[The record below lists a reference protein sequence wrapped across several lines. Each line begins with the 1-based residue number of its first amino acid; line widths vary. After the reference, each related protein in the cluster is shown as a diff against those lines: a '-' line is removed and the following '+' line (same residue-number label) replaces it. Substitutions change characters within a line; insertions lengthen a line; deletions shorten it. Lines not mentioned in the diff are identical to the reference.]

1 MRKLLVLIPKYNY
14 HTFRNVKYKL
24 PQLDGDNMKISQFLL
39 LVLTFLIAFPLA
51 GQPVSSEKKIDDLIG
66 KMTLEEK
73 IDFIGGYKDFHIRAI
88 PRLGIPQT
96 NMADGPVGL
105 RNYGPSTDYPATI
118 YLVASWATLLA
129 QRVGNAIGKESRAR
143 NNHFMLGPAMNIHRA
158 PMNGRN
164 FEYLGEDPYLAG
176 KTAAKYIQ
184 GMQQEG
190 VMATAKHYM
199 GNYQEYNRHR
209 ISSDMDE
216 RTLREIYLPAFQ
228 ASVIEGQAAA
238 VMTSYNLVHG
248 IHASQHDYLI
258 NKILNDEWKF
268 KGIVMSDWTSV
279 YDGVAAANG
288 GLDLEMPSGLFMCRD
303 TLLPAIK
310 NGRLSEKTID
320 DKIRRIL
327 REYDRFG
334 YFDNP
339 DIGKGYV
346 LDTTGVRATALDD
359 ARGGIVL
366 LKNEQNMLPIKSKS
380 IKRIA
385 LIGPNGDPAV
395 TGGGGS
401 SLVQPLHPLS
411 LYEALQ
417 RIAPKDIGVTYE
429 SGIYETNLLPA
440 EFFARSKFY
449 TMTDGKKDPGLKI
462 EYYTKRWPEGKPDQ
476 EQHVD
481 NSNLVFNNVPSGIPK
496 DKFLATCS
504 GLLQVEESATYR
516 FVVSTD
522 VGFRLFVND
531 SAIMGT
537 WGNVKE
543 AVHSAAIQLEAGTEY
558 KIVVQT
564 WQYHPDGIIRLGY
577 ETEKSVKQKT
587 AAKYQQA
594 RTLAEQSD
602 LVILSVGFNNETE
615 REDADRT
622 FALPVQQQELIQEI
636 QKAKK
641 DIIVVL
647 NAGGNVDMN
656 DWLPETK
663 ALVHAWYPGQEGN
676 LAVAEILFG
685 MTNPSGKLPV
695 SFEKRWE
702 DNATFKSYYDD
713 NGDKHVKFTEGVFL
727 GYRHV
732 DKDNIEPQFPFGFG
746 LSYTTFEYSNLH
758 TYKDQF
764 RTIDPIEIK
773 LTVKNTGKV
782 DGAEVI
788 ELYINDPVSSLP
800 RPPKEL
806 KAFSKVQ
813 LKAGESKEV
822 NFLLNDNAFHFYNPD
837 KKQWVV
843 EPGEFNILVG
853 SSSKDIRLKKKI
865 TILE

>member
-1 MRKLLVLIPKYNY
+1 
-14 HTFRNVKYKL
+14 
-24 PQLDGDNMKISQFLL
+24 MKISSFICVL
-39 LVLTFLIAFPLA
+39 LTFLIALPLA
-51 GQPVSSEKKIDDLIG
+51 GQPAESDKKIDDLIG

-73 IDFIGGYKDFHIRAI
+73 IDFIGGYQDFHIRPI

-96 NMADGPVGL
+96 NMADGPVGV
-105 RNYGPSTDYPATI
+105 RNYGPSTAYPAAI
-118 YLVASWATLLA
+118 NLVASWDTLLA

-143 NNHFMLGPAMNIHRA
+143 NNHFMLCPAMNIHRA

-176 KTAAKYIQ
+176 RIAAKYIQ

-199 GNYQEYNRHR
+199 GNYQEYNRHN

-228 ASVIEGQAAA
+228 ASVTEGHTAA
-238 VMTSYNLVHG
+238 VMTSYNLING
-248 IHASQHDYLI
+248 IYASQNDFLI
-258 NKILNDEWKF
+258 NKILKDEWKF
-268 KGIVMSDWTSV
+268 SGIVMSDWTST
-279 YDGVAAANG
+279 YDGVAAANA
-288 GLDLEMPSGLFMCRD
+288 GLDLEMPSGVSMCRD

-310 NGRLSEKTID
+310 DGRLSEKTID

-327 REYDRFG
+327 RMYERFG
-334 YFDNP
+334 YFENP
-339 DIGKGYV
+339 DIGKGYI
-346 LDTTGVRATALDD
+346 LDTAGVRATALDD

-366 LKNEQNMLPIKSKS
+366 LKNKQNILPLNSNF

-385 LIGPNGDPAV
+385 LIGPNSDPAV

-401 SLVQPLHPLS
+401 ALVWPLHPLS

-417 RIAPKDIGVTYE
+417 RIAPKGVSVTFE
-429 SGIYETNLLPA
+429 SGIYETELLPS
-440 EFFARSKFY
+440 EFYAQSKFY
-449 TMTDGKKDPGLKI
+449 IITDGKKVPGLKI
-462 EYYTKRWPEGKPDQ
+462 EYYVKRWPDGKPDQ

-481 NSNLVFNNVPSGIPK
+481 NSNLVFNNVPLGIPK
-496 DKFLATCS
+496 DKFLAFCS
-504 GLLQVEESATYR
+504 GLLQVEESGNYR
-516 FVVSTD
+516 FVVSAD
-522 VGFRLFVND
+522 VGFRLIVND
-531 SAIMGT
+531 STIAGS

-543 AVHSAAIQLEAGTEY
+543 TVHSAAFKLEAGKEY
-558 KIVVQT
+558 KIGLYT
-564 WQYHPDGIIRLGY
+564 WQFHPDGIVRLGY
-577 ETEKSVKQKT
+577 ETEKSVKQKA

-594 RTLAEQSD
+594 RQLAEKSD

-641 DIIVVL
+641 DVIVVL
-647 NAGGNVDMN
+647 NSGGNVDMN
-656 DWLPETK
+656 QWLPQTK
-663 ALVHAWYPGQEGN
+663 AFIHAWYPGQEGD

-685 MTNPSGKLPV
+685 KTNPSGKLPV
-695 SFEKRWE
+695 SFEKLWE
-702 DNATFKSYYDD
+702 DNATYRSYYDD
-713 NGDKHVKFTEGVFL
+713 DGDKHVKFTEGVFL
-727 GYRHV
+727 GYRHF
-732 DKDNIEPQFPFGFG
+732 DKNNIEPQFPFGFG
-746 LSYTTFEYSNLH
+746 LSYTTFAYNNLL
-758 TYKDQF
+758 TNKNKYK
-764 RTIDPIEIK
+764 TTDPVEIK

-782 DGAEVI
+782 DGAEVV
-788 ELYINDPVSSLP
+788 ELYVNDPIASLP

-822 NFLLNDNAFHFYNPD
+822 TFTLNENAFHFYNPD

-865 TILE
+865 TIIE

>member
-1 MRKLLVLIPKYNY
+1 
-14 HTFRNVKYKL
+14 
-24 PQLDGDNMKISQFLL
+24 MKIFSFLFIL
-39 LVLTFLIAFPLA
+39 LIFFIALPLS
-51 GQPVSSEKKIDDLIG
+51 GQPASSDKKIDDLIG

-73 IDFIGGYKDFHIRAI
+73 IDFIGGYQDFHIRAI

-96 NMADGPVGL
+96 NMADGPVGV
-105 RNYGPSTDYPATI
+105 RNYGPSTAYPASI
-118 YLVASWATLLA
+118 NLVASWDTLLA

-143 NNHFMLGPAMNIHRA
+143 NNHIMLCPAMNIHRA

-176 KTAAKYIQ
+176 RIAAKYIQ

-209 ISSDMDE
+209 VSSDMDE

-228 ASVIEGQAAA
+228 ASVTEGHVAAI
-238 VMTSYNLVHG
+238 MTSYNLVNG

-258 NKILNDEWKF
+258 NKILKEEWKF
-268 KGIVMSDWTSV
+268 DGIVMSDWAST
-279 YDGVAAANG
+279 YDGVAAAKA
-288 GLDLEMPSGLFMCRD
+288 GLDLEMPSGKFMCRD

-310 NGRLSEKTID
+310 DGRVSVKTID

-334 YFDNP
+334 YFENP
-339 DIGKGYV
+339 DIGKGYI
-346 LDTTGVRATALDD
+346 LDTAGVRATALAA

-366 LKNEQNMLPIKSKS
+366 LKNEQNILPIQSHS
-380 IKRIA
+380 ITRIA

-401 SLVQPLHPLS
+401 ALVQPLHPLS
-411 LYEALQ
+411 LYEALH
-417 RIAPKDIGVTYE
+417 RIAPKGTSITFESGTYE
-429 SGIYETNLLPA
+429 AELLPS
-440 EFFARSKFY
+440 EFFNQSKFY
-449 TMTDGKKDPGLKI
+449 TIIDGKKVQGLKI
-462 EYYTKRWPEGKPDQ
+462 EYYIKRWGEGKPDQ
-476 EQHVD
+476 EQYVG
-481 NSNLVFNNVPSGIPK
+481 NSNLVFSNIPSGIPK
-496 DKFLATCS
+496 DKFFAICS
-504 GLLQVEESATYR
+504 GLLQVEESGKYR
-516 FVVSTD
+516 FVVSSD
-522 VGFRLFVND
+522 VGFRLTVND
-531 SAIMGT
+531 STIAGT

-543 AVHSAAIQLEAGTEY
+543 AVHSAMFPLEAGKEY
-558 KIVVQT
+558 KIALHT
-564 WQYHPDGIIRLGY
+564 WQFHSDGVVRLGY
-577 ETEKSVKQKT
+577 ETENAAKQKI
-587 AAKYQQA
+587 AEKFKQVHQ
-594 RTLAEQSD
+594 LAEQSD
-602 LVILSVGFNNETE
+602 LVILSVGFNSETE
-615 REDADRT
+615 REDADRS
-622 FALPVQQQELIQEI
+622 FALPEQQQELIQELL
-636 QKAKK
+636 KTKK
-641 DIIVVL
+641 DIVVVL

-656 DWLPETK
+656 QWLPQTK
-663 ALVHAWYPGQEGN
+663 ALIHAWYPGQEGN

-685 MTNPSGKLPV
+685 KANPSGKLPV

-702 DNATFKSYYDD
+702 DNAAYKSYYDD

-727 GYRHV
+727 GYRHF

-746 LSYTTFEYSNLH
+746 LSYTAFEYSNLS
-758 TYKDQF
+758 TNKDQF
-764 RTIDPIEIK
+764 KITDPVEIK
-773 LTVKNTGKV
+773 LTVKNTGKM
-782 DGAEVI
+782 DGAEVV
-788 ELYINDPVSSLP
+788 ELYINEPISSLP

-813 LKAGESKEV
+813 LKVGESKEIK
-822 NFLLNDNAFHFYNPD
+822 FTLNENAFHFYNPE